1 MKNFKNNK
9 IRLIDC
15 VSDLALA
22 TIILGI
28 GMMVLGSTMIIGSTI
43 SLAKGY
49 SLFGGSGSLLF
60 FGISHGI
67 VFIANGVLLSLFCF
81 MVATTHPLAGSFTAL
96 NIFAL
101 ICALFDVIV
110 LITCAALGGGV
121 IGSVVS
127 VAGLVISSIITYLIK
142 KLRTGAE
149 KMARS
154 QAYNVVYGLKK
165 AG

>member
-1 MKNFKNNK
+1 MRNLKNNK

-28 GMMVLGSTMIIGSTI
+28 GMMVLGSTMIIGSAI

-67 VFIANGVLLSLFCF
+67 VFIANGVLLSLFCI

-96 NIFAL
+96 NIYAL
-101 ICALFDVIV
+101 ICALFDVII
-110 LITCAALGGGV
+110 LITCAALGSEV
-121 IGSVVS
+121 IGAVVS

>member
-1 MKNFKNNK
+1 MRNYKNNK

-28 GMMVLGSTMIIGSTI
+28 GMMVLGSTMIIGSAI
-43 SLAKGY
+43 SLANGY
-49 SLFGGSGSLLF
+49 SLFGGSSSLLF
-60 FGISHGI
+60 FGITHGI
-67 VFIANGVLLSLFCF
+67 MFIANGVLLSLFCV

-110 LITCAALGGGV
+110 LITCAALGSGALGA
-121 IGSVVS
+121 VVS
-127 VAGLVISSIITYLIK
+127 LAGIAISATITCLIK
-142 KLRTGAE
+142 KLRTDAE

>member
-1 MKNFKNNK
+1 MRSFRSNK

-28 GMMVLGSTMIIGSTI
+28 GMMVLGSTMIIGSAI

-96 NIFAL
+96 NIYAL
-101 ICALFDVIV
+101 ICALFDVII
-110 LITCAALGGGV
+110 LITCAALGSEV
-121 IGSVVS
+121 IGAVVS